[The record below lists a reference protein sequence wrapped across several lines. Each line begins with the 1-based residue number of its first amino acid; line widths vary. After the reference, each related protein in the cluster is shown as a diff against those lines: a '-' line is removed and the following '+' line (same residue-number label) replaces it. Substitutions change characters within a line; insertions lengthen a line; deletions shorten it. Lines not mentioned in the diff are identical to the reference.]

1 MTHELEYG
9 YFAIMRVKGGVFHK
23 ADGTTETF
31 EDYNKAINARKEW
44 LEKEHLPKVLEATR
58 EAREKF
64 RSECTIHERRVKQQG
79 FLNPDRVYSDICGP
93 DGRVLG
99 QVVGDNQATQIEEYA
114 AEHHPDPT
122 LESVAADQEAKVTEK
137 VMWAAATYLG
147 GQYKRLPAF
156 EDWAFG
162 LPLEKILSILNNLA
176 SEGWSVAQVS
186 EDRGI
191 YAGTTNA
198 TDSAVTKARYLLV
211 REP

>member
-1 MTHELEYG
+1 MTHDLEYG

-31 EDYNKAINARKEW
+31 EDYSKAINARKEW
-44 LEKEHLPKVLEATR
+44 LQNEKLPTALSAIR
-58 EAREKF
+58 DSRAKF
-64 RSECTIHERRVKQQG
+64 CSECTIHERRDKQEG
-79 FLNPDRVYSDICGP
+79 FRKPDHVYHEICDP

-99 QVVGDNQATQIEEYA
+99 RVVSDASAQIEKYA
-114 AEHHPDPT
+114 ADLYPDPT
-122 LESVAADQEAKVTEK
+122 PQSVAGDEEAKVIEK

-156 EDWAFG
+156 EDWTFG
-162 LPLEKILSILNNLA
+162 LPLEKILSVLNDLA
-176 SEGWSVAQVS
+176 SDGWSVAQVS

>member
-1 MTHELEYG
+1 MNHELEYG
-9 YFAIMRVKGGVFHK
+9 YFAIMRVKGGVFHT

-64 RSECTIHERRVKQQG
+64 RSECTIHPRRVKQQG
-79 FLNPDRVYSDICGP
+79 FMNPDRMYSEICGP
-93 DGRVLG
+93 DGAVLG
-99 QVVGDNQATQIEEYA
+99 QVTGANHAAQIEKYA
-114 AEHHPDPT
+114 AERHPDPT
-122 LESVAADQEAKVTEK
+122 PQSVTANEETKVTEK

-162 LPLEKILSILNNLA
+162 LPLEKILSVLNDLA
-176 SEGWSVAQVS
+176 SEGWSVAQAS

-191 YAGTTNA
+191 YAGATNA

-211 REP
+211 RGL